1 MVGKQRERE
10 LRRAAARVTPL
21 EAGGAVIPQVKTG
34 IERKSVD
41 GDYGIMAVA
50 FSFIKLRDF
59 SSAALPCNGGRGG
72 GFGGEQKK
80 TPSKVVALGVQ
91 KTGKTGA
98 PAATRL

>member
-21 EAGGAVIPQVKTG
+21 EVGGAVIPQVKTG

-59 SSAALPCNGGRGG
+59 SSAALPCNGGIVG
-72 GFGGEQKK
+72 GFGVRHKNTPFKVLAVGEQM
-80 TPSKVVALGVQ
+80 PEES
-91 KTGKTGA
+91 GA
-98 PAATRL
+98 P